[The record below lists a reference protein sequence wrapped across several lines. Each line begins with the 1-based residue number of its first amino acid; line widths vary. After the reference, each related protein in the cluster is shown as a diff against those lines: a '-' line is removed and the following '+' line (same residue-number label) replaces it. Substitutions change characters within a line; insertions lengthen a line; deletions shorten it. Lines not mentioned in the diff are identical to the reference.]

1 MKMQRSMLTE
11 ALQNSP
17 LMNQAMHKY
26 NISMKDKNIKIQKPK
41 KVVLDTIHEIER
53 VDGQGTSP
61 PIDIPS
67 SHFVK
72 DKLSRYE
79 TMRCERV
86 MRRLWYGV

>member
-1 MKMQRSMLTE
+1 MQRSLLTE
-11 ALQNSP
+11 ALLNNHG
-17 LMNQAMHKY
+17 MNHKY
-26 NISMKDKNIKIQKPK
+26 NISMKDQNIKIQKPK

-79 TMRCERV
+79 TMRRERI